1 MLTARGEETDKLKSF
16 AGGVDDYI
24 VKPFSPRELLA
35 RVKALLRRSGEPE
48 NNILQSGGIS
58 LDLNSYRITILN
70 TEIHVSPT
78 EYKLL
83 EVLMRNPDRAF
94 ERGQLLDRVWGRQV
108 YVEERTVDVH
118 MLRLRKLLKPYGLD
132 TTLQTVRGVGYRFT
146 SID

>member
-1 MLTARGEETDKLKSF
+1 
-16 AGGVDDYI
+16 VDDYI